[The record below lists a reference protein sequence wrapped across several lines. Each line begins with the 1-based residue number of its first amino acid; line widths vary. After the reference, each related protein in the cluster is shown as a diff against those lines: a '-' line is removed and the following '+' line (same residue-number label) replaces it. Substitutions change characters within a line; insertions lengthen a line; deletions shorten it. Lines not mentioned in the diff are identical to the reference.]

1 MQFYTVAKFKNTGK
15 IKVIGYAKDFAK
27 LVDNYIFGKGL
38 TVVRESDEFAEFED
52 RLVYTRSFPR
62 ARIEEDED

>member
-1 MQFYTVAKFKNTGK
+1 MQFYTVARFKNTGK
-15 IKVIGYAKDFAK
+15 IRVIGYAKDFAK
-27 LVDNYIFGKGL
+27 LVDNYIFGKGFR
-38 TVVRESDEFAEFED
+38 VVKESDEFVEFGD